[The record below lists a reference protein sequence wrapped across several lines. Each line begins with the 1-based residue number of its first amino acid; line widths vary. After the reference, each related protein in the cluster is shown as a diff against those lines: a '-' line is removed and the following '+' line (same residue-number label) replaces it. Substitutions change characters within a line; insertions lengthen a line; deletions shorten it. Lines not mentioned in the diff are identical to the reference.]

1 MTRIACLHIPL
12 FPLAARLRAEPE
24 LAGEAVAVCEGN
36 GSAAR
41 VVGASRP
48 ARKSGVRTGMSLAQA
63 RGILPS
69 LIARGRDI
77 SCEHS
82 AHEALIETATGL
94 SPRVEDA
101 APDIVFTDVGDMG
114 RLFEGPSGEQD
125 MGQAAI
131 VSAESLDLPV
141 RVGIAGNKL
150 AARIAARMPD
160 SPKVVPA
167 GEETQ
172 FLAPLPLN
180 HLPLDR
186 RLLDTL
192 RRWGIRTLGDFARL
206 PADRTASRL
215 GPAGASAHRAARGV
229 DASPLAP
236 YHPPPTFHEGM
247 ELEWPVVTVEPLLY
261 ALRQSLERTRKRL
274 EREDLACALLELELG
289 LEPEG
294 AEHRRIRLPS
304 PTRDVDALLALT
316 RLELESKPPRAPVV
330 SFISIT
336 HPDRPRRGQLT
347 LFGAP
352 EIHPDKLAGTLAHLA
367 ARIGPER
374 VGSPRTVDGHLPERF
389 ETTDFDPPA
398 APKLRQPPRQGR
410 GLLVVRV
417 LRPPVAI
424 EVITEGNEENSEFGI
439 RNSEFPTTRP
449 QEFSTQRRKGA
460 KAQSPPT
467 HPEGGTT
474 EKYPSHEQK
483 LSVAEGG
490 RGSTQNS
497 KLKTKNCSGNSQCP
511 PTHPEGET
519 TEKYTSQEQK
529 LSVAEGGRKIRNSKF
544 EIRNQF
550 PALRL
555 VSVTSESGATPRIQG
570 LVRVAAGPWTIEEG
584 WWNEEPVERDYW
596 DLELSGGGLY
606 RVYRDRATGDWFA
619 DGMYD

>member
-1 MTRIACLHIPL
+1 MTRIACLFIPL

-24 LAGEAVAVCEGN
+24 LAGETVAVCEGN

-48 ARKSGVRTGMSLAQA
+48 ARKSGVRSEMSLAQA

-69 LIARGRDI
+69 LIARGRDV
-77 SCEHS
+77 SCETS
-82 AHEALIETATGL
+82 AHEALVETATGL
-94 SPRVEDA
+94 SPKVEDA
-101 APDIVFTDVGDMG
+101 APDIVFADVGGMEH
-114 RLFEGPSGEQD
+114 LFEGDSGEHD

-131 VSAESLDLPV
+131 IAAEALDLPV

-160 SPKVVPA
+160 SPKVVAA
-167 GEETQ
+167 GKETL
-172 FLAPLPLN
+172 FLAPLPLT
-180 HLPLDR
+180 HLHLDR
-186 RLLDTL
+186 RLMDTL
-192 RRWGIRTLGDFARL
+192 RRWGVRTLGDFARL

-215 GPAGASAHRAARGV
+215 GPAGASAHQAARGI
-229 DASPLAP
+229 DSSPLAP

-247 ELEWPVVTVEPLLY
+247 ELEWPVVTVDPLLY

-294 AEHRRIRLPS
+294 AEHRRIRLPA

-330 SFISIT
+330 AFISIT
-336 HPDRPRRGQLT
+336 HPDRPRRGQIT

-389 ETTDFDPPA
+389 QTESFNPPP

-417 LRPPVAI
+417 LRPPVPM
-424 EVITEGNEENSEFGI
+424 EVITEGISDFGFRI
-439 RNSEFPTTRP
+439 SDFPPSSPEAET
-449 QEFSTQRRKGA
+449 A
-460 KAQSPPT
+460 K
-467 HPEGGTT
+467 
-474 EKYPSHEQK
+474 KYPTPKQG

-497 KLKTKNCSGNSQCP
+497 KLKTQDSKALSS
-511 PTHPEGET
+511 
-519 TEKYTSQEQK
+519 
-529 LSVAEGGRKIRNSKF
+529 LRLISVA
-544 EIRNQF
+544 
-550 PALRL
+550 
-555 VSVTSESGATPRIQG
+555 SESGATPRIQG
-570 LVRVAAGPWTIEEG
+570 LVRVAAGPWALEDG
-584 WWNEEPVERDYW
+584 WWNNQPVERDYW
-596 DLELSGGGLY
+596 DVELSGGGLY
-606 RVYRDRATGDWFA
+606 RVYRDRKTGNWFA

>member
-1 MTRIACLHIPL
+1 MTRIACLFIPL

-48 ARKSGVRTGMSLAQA
+48 ARKSGVRSGMSLAQA

-69 LIARGRDI
+69 LIARGHDV
-77 SCEHS
+77 SCEAS
-82 AHEALIETATGL
+82 AHEALVETATGL

-101 APDIVFTDVGDMG
+101 APNTVFADVGDME
-114 RLFEGPSGEQD
+114 RLYDGSSGEHD

-131 VSAESLDLPV
+131 VAAEALDLPV

-160 SPKVVPA
+160 TPKVVAA
-167 GEETQ
+167 GEETR
-172 FLAPLPLN
+172 FLSPLPLT
-180 HLPLDR
+180 HLHLDR
-186 RLLDTL
+186 RLMDTL
-192 RRWGIRTLGDFARL
+192 RRWGVRTLGDFARL
-206 PADRTASRL
+206 PADRTVSRL
-215 GPAGASAHRAARGV
+215 GPAGASAHRAARGI
-229 DASPLAP
+229 DSSPLAP

-247 ELEWPVVTVEPLLY
+247 ELEWPVVTVDPLLY

-294 AEHRRIRLPS
+294 AEHRRIRLPA

-316 RLELESKPPRAPVV
+316 RLELESKPPRAPVI

-367 ARIGPER
+367 ARLGPER
-374 VGSPRTVDGHLPERF
+374 VGSPRTVDGHLPERIQTVPF
-389 ETTDFDPPA
+389 EPPPA
-398 APKLRQPPRQGR
+398 PRLRQPPRRGR
-410 GLLVVRV
+410 GLLAVRV
-417 LRPPVAI
+417 LRPPVPV
-424 EVITEGNEENSEFGI
+424 EVITETNEE
-439 RNSEFPTTRP
+439 FPP
-449 QEFSTQRRKGA
+449 N
-460 KAQSPPT
+460 PP
-467 HPEGGTT
+467 EIGTVN
-474 EKYPSHEQK
+474 KYPTPRQG

-490 RGSTQNS
+490 Q
-497 KLKTKNCSGNSQCP
+497 
-511 PTHPEGET
+511 
-519 TEKYTSQEQK
+519 
-529 LSVAEGGRKIRNSKF
+529 KIRNSKS
-544 EIRNQF
+544 EIRNQL
-550 PALRL
+550 PTLRL
-555 VSVTSESGATPRIQG
+555 VSVASESGATPRIQG
-570 LVRVAAGPWTIEEG
+570 LVRVAAGPWTLEDG
-584 WWNEEPVERDYW
+584 WWNDQPVERDYW

-606 RVYRDRATGDWFA
+606 RVYRDRKTGDWFA

>member
-1 MTRIACLHIPL
+1 MTRIACLFIPL

-48 ARKSGVRTGMSLAQA
+48 ARKSGVRSEMSLAQA

-69 LIARGRDI
+69 LIARGRDV
-77 SCEHS
+77 SCEVS
-82 AHEALIETATGL
+82 AHEALVETATGL

-101 APDIVFTDVGDMG
+101 APDIVFADVGDME
-114 RLFEGPSGEQD
+114 RLFEGDSGEYD

-131 VSAESLDLPV
+131 VAAEALDLPI

-160 SPKVVPA
+160 SPKVVAA
-167 GEETQ
+167 GTETI
-172 FLAPLPLN
+172 FLAPLPLI
-180 HLPLDR
+180 HLHLDR
-186 RLLDTL
+186 RLMDTL
-192 RRWGIRTLGDFARL
+192 RRWGVRTLGDFARL
-206 PADRTASRL
+206 PAGRTASRL
-215 GPAGASAHRAARGV
+215 GPAGASAHRAARGI
-229 DASPLAP
+229 DSSPLAP

-247 ELEWPVVTVEPLLY
+247 ELEWPVVTVDPLLY

-294 AEHRRIRLPS
+294 AEHRRIRLPA

-330 SFISIT
+330 SFVSIT

-352 EIHPDKLAGTLAHLA
+352 EVHPDKLAGTLAHIA

-374 VGSPRTVDGHLPERF
+374 VGSPRTIDGHLPERF
-389 ETTDFDPPA
+389 QTESFNPPP

-417 LRPPVAI
+417 LRPPVPI
-424 EVITEGNEENSEFGI
+424 EVITEGNSNFEFRI
-439 RNSEFPTTRP
+439 SNF
-449 QEFSTQRRKGA
+449 
-460 KAQSPPT
+460 PPT
-467 HPEGGTT
+467 PPEIETTKKYPMQEQRLSVTEGG
-474 EKYPSHEQK
+474 Q
-483 LSVAEGG
+483 
-490 RGSTQNS
+490 
-497 KLKTKNCSGNSQCP
+497 
-511 PTHPEGET
+511 
-519 TEKYTSQEQK
+519 
-529 LSVAEGGRKIRNSKF
+529 KIRNSKS
-544 EIRNQF
+544 EIRNQRHS
-550 PALRL
+550 LRL
-555 VSVTSESGATPRIQG
+555 ISVASESGAAPRIQG
-570 LVRVAAGPWTIEEG
+570 LVRVAAGPWTLEDG
-584 WWNEEPVERDYW
+584 WWNKQPVERDYW
-596 DLELSGGGLY
+596 DVELSGGGLY
-606 RVYRDRATGDWFA
+606 RIYRDRTTGEWYA

>member
-48 ARKSGVRTGMSLAQA
+48 ARKSGVRSGMSLAQA

-69 LIARGRDI
+69 LIARGRDV

-82 AHEALIETATGL
+82 AHEALLETASGL

-101 APDIVFTDVGDMG
+101 APDTVFSDVGDMG
-114 RLFEGPSGEQD
+114 RLFEGPSGERD

-131 VSAESLDLPV
+131 VAAEALDLPV

-160 SPKVVPA
+160 SPKVVSA
-167 GEETQ
+167 GEEMQ

-236 YHPPPTFHEGM
+236 YHPPPTFLEGM

-274 EREDLACALLELELG
+274 EREDLACTLLELELG

-316 RLELESKPPRAPVV
+316 RLELESKPPRAAVV

-374 VGSPRTVDGHLPERF
+374 VGSPRTVDGHLPERY
-389 ETTDFDPPA
+389 ETADFDPPP

-417 LRPPVAI
+417 LRPPVAL
-424 EVITEGNEENSEFGI
+424 EVITEGNEELGM
-439 RNSEFPTTRP
+439 RNE
-449 QEFSTQRRKGA
+449 EC
-460 KAQSPPT
+460 PPS
-467 HPEGGTT
+467 HPRIGTT
-474 EKYPSHEQK
+474 ERNSQFSILNSQFPPAPPKTETTKKYPAQEQG

-490 RGSTQNS
+490 RGSTRNS
-497 KLKTKNCSGNSQCP
+497 KLKTQNS
-511 PTHPEGET
+511 EL
-519 TEKYTSQEQK
+519 
-529 LSVAEGGRKIRNSKF
+529 LSS
-544 EIRNQF
+544 
-550 PALRL
+550 LRL
-555 VSVTSESGATPRIQG
+555 VSITSESGAVPRIQG
-570 LVRVAAGPWTIEEG
+570 LVRVAAGPWTLEEG

-606 RVYRDRATGDWFA
+606 RIYRDRRTGEWYA